1 MTTLHALVVAVALM
15 WSRGACGV
23 APWRVCGRVEG
34 GGGVA
39 PVCGR
44 VD

>member
-1 MTTLHALVVAVALM
+1 MHALVVAVALM
-15 WSRGACGV
+15 WSSVVLAVWPC
-23 APWRVCGRVEG
+23 RVCGRVEG

>member
-1 MTTLHALVVAVALM
+1 MLWWWLCAALM

-23 APWRVCGRVEG
+23 APCRVCGRVEG